1 MTAGN
6 YVITGRL
13 SISRLQLV
21 RTDIVV
27 LPISW
32 KVPVVVV
39 SSLAYCPGT
48 HKQLIKCSRIQFNK
62 PGHCLFTLELFLGL
76 CTADFTQLFRVL

>member
-13 SISRLQLV
+13 DQLQLM

-32 KVPVVVV
+32 KVPVVAV
-39 SSLAYCPGT
+39 SSLAYC
-48 HKQLIKCSRIQFNK
+48 HKHLIKC
-62 PGHCLFTLELFLGL
+62 
-76 CTADFTQLFRVL
+76 

>member
-6 YVITGRL
+6 YVITGHL
-13 SISRLQLV
+13 DQPAAAV
-21 RTDIVV
+21 RTDIVI

-48 HKQLIKCSRIQFNK
+48 QAFN
-62 PGHCLFTLELFLGL
+62 
-76 CTADFTQLFRVL
+76 

>member
-6 YVITGRL
+6 FVITGRL
-13 SISRLQLV
+13 DQPAAAV
-21 RTDIVV
+21 RTDIVI

-32 KVPVVVV
+32 KVPVVV

-48 HKQLIKCSRIQFNK
+48 HKHLIKC
-62 PGHCLFTLELFLGL
+62 
-76 CTADFTQLFRVL
+76 

>member
-13 SISRLQLV
+13 DQPAAARE
-21 RTDIVV
+21 
-27 LPISW
+27 PISW
-32 KVPVVVV
+32 KVPVVV

-48 HKQLIKCSRIQFNK
+48 HKLLIKC
-62 PGHCLFTLELFLGL
+62 
-76 CTADFTQLFRVL
+76 